1 MLIIVRMRLHSG
13 SNHAA
18 ADHLLLDE
26 RSENLA
32 CPNCGVPL
40 EKAADKLDCA
50 SCRQSWPLVDGVP
63 HFVGDFPYWGEI
75 PQEQMQEIIRQA
87 QVGNW
92 RNALLESSEPN
103 VQRASTMI
111 LNLDR
116 ANWQYLVDLPPESR
130 VLDLGAGTGTT
141 SHALAQRFRE
151 VVALEPVLERVQFM
165 RLRFA
170 QENLSNV
177 QLVRSSLW
185 TLPFAPES
193 FDLVAMNGVLE
204 WVAEGRA
211 GDPEDVQLSALK
223 NAFRLLRP
231 GGYLYV
237 GIENRFTP
245 GYFVGYNDP
254 HAGIPFVTVLPRPLA
269 HWYARK
275 KGRDGYRNYLYSSA
289 GYCKLL
295 RRAGFTR
302 TEVYLAIPSY
312 NHPRF
317 LIPLKGG
324 GFSYYSRNFSGMR
337 PAGIRKRLHALLLKL
352 GVLKYLEYSFVILAG
367 K

>member
-1 MLIIVRMRLHSG
+1 
-13 SNHAA
+13 
-18 ADHLLLDE
+18 
-26 RSENLA
+26 
-32 CPNCGVPL
+32 
-40 EKAADKLDCA
+40 
-50 SCRQSWPLVDGVP
+50 
-63 HFVGDFPYWGEI
+63 
-75 PQEQMQEIIRQA
+75 
-87 QVGNW
+87 
-92 RNALLESSEPN
+92 

-211 GDPEDVQLSALK
+211 G
-223 NAFRLLRP
+223 
-231 GGYLYV
+231 
-237 GIENRFTP
+237 
-245 GYFVGYNDP
+245 
-254 HAGIPFVTVLPRPLA
+254 
-269 HWYARK
+269 
-275 KGRDGYRNYLYSSA
+275 
-289 GYCKLL
+289 
-295 RRAGFTR
+295 
-302 TEVYLAIPSY
+302 
-312 NHPRF
+312 
-317 LIPLKGG
+317 
-324 GFSYYSRNFSGMR
+324 
-337 PAGIRKRLHALLLKL
+337 
-352 GVLKYLEYSFVILAG
+352 
-367 K
+367 